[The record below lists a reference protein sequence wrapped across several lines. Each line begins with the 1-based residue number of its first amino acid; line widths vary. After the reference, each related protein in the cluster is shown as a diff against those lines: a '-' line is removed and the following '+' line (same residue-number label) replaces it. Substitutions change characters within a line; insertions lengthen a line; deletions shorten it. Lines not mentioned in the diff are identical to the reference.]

1 MSNTP
6 DPIPTGSN
14 EGKMPDGPAP
24 WDLPPSSL
32 PDEIKGIDI
41 DVLTKEANEI
51 LPTIENNAQQG
62 VKPDLLSIITLL
74 KAGMFNN
81 DIANRTNKLDDTLNK
96 DET

>member
-32 PDEIKGIDI
+32 PERKGT
-41 DVLTKEANEI
+41 DVDALTNQANEI
-51 LPTIENNAQQG
+51 LPIIENNAQQG
-62 VKPDLLSIITLL
+62 VKPDLMSIITLL
-74 KAGMFNN
+74 KAGMFDK